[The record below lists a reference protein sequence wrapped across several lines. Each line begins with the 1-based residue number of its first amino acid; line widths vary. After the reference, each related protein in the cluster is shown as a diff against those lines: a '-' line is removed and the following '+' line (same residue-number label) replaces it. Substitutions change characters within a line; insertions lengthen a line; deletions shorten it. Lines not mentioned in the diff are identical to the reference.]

1 MKTIFRFVGF
11 GVLLAAFIA
20 VGNVAGFAQDPC
32 ADADGLTAM
41 DVKFRELFAK
51 TGDLD
56 SRKLAIETGRQFLEK
71 YGSCETAKLLSDYL
85 KDGLPKIEENYKK
98 AVIAKEKAILTARFD
113 AGLRSKNWDE
123 VYAAGKE
130 LLSKHPDEFRAAEL
144 VLGSIGLVETAD
156 KSPRVTKWNDD
167 TLRYA
172 KQSIQDLEANKPF
185 KTYGLSIKGV
195 VNFEYK
201 DKDDALGW
209 MNYTIGYILFFDK
222 NNKKEAISYLYKASQ
237 LNSETKSNPVLYQS
251 IGAYYFDDVK
261 RLVDEVK
268 VLISK
273 QDPKDTDAVI
283 QQKVDE
289 IKAKVGILNG
299 TTERALDAYGRA
311 HKLID
316 PADKSKAAYRGN
328 IHKTMEDLYKVRF
341 AKIDDL
347 DAWVAVAVTKPLPD
361 PKSTIIPIND
371 PEPVAPITT
380 TTTTNTTPGTI
391 KPPTTTPTKPPTT
404 TPAKAPVS
412 TRQPATAKAVV
423 KKPVVKKRG
432 A

>member
-1 MKTIFRFVGF
+1 MMKTIFRFVGF

-32 ADADGLTAM
+32 ADADGQTALG
-41 DVKFRELFAK
+41 DKFRALYPKKDIE
-51 TGDLD
+51 G
-56 SRKLAIETGRQFLEK
+56 RKAAIEAGKQFSEK
-71 YGSCETAKLLSDYL
+71 YGACETAKELSDYL
-85 KDGLPKIEENYKK
+85 KTAIPRLE
-98 AVIAKEKAILTARFD
+98 AALAKAIKDAREKELTDKFNN
-113 AGLRSKNWDE
+113 GLKAKNWDD
-123 VYAAGKE
+123 VYATGKP
-130 LLSKHPDEFRAAEL
+130 LLVEDPDKYRPAVL
-144 VLGSIGLVETAD
+144 VLGSIGLDETA
-156 KSPRVTKWNDD
+156 KTVRVTKWNDD
-167 TLRYA
+167 TLKYA
-172 KQSIQDLEANKPF
+172 KMAIVDLETG
-185 KTYGLSIKGV
+185 KTFTSWGV
-195 VNFEYK
+195 QPFEYK
-201 DKDDALGW
+201 NKEDALGW

-273 QDPKDTDAVI
+273 QDPKDTDVVI

-299 TTERALDAYGRA
+299 TTERALDAYSRA
-311 HKLID
+311 YKLID
-316 PADKSKAAYRGN
+316 PADKSKAAGRDS

-341 AKIDDL
+341 AKTDGL
-347 DAWVAVAVTKPLPD
+347 DAWVAAAVAKPLLD
-361 PKSTIIPIND
+361 PRSTIAPIND
-371 PEPVAPITT
+371 PEPVAPVTT

-391 KPPTTTPTKPPTT
+391 KPPPTTPTKPPATT
-404 TPAKAPVS
+404 ITPAKTPVS
-412 TRQPATAKAVV
+412 TTKRPATAKAVG
-423 KKPVVKKRG
+423 KKLVAKKKG